1 MKTDKIDKLNIEV
14 YDTRKDMGQKAA
26 NDFINYVVSLQKD
39 KEHIRI
45 IFAAAPSQNE
55 FLESVTKNTTINW
68 SNIEVFHMDEY
79 VGLDSSAP
87 QGFGNF
93 LNRGLFSIVKPG
105 KVNLIPTDVTDKNEI
120 CEKYGELL
128 SAAPIDI
135 VCMGIGENGH
145 IAFNDPP
152 VADFKDSEVVKV
164 VELDDVCRM
173 QQVNDGCFENIS
185 KVPTHAITLTIP
197 TLMSG
202 KKLFCMVPGSTKN
215 RAVQETLNSEISE
228 KCPSTILRTHDD
240 CTLYLDQDSY
250 GKRKS

>member
-1 MKTDKIDKLNIEV
+1 
-14 YDTRKDMGQKAA
+14 MGQKAA